1 MVPSDNPRPEF
12 QTTRDDEMSKDITK
26 YVTTREAAELLGV
39 DSSRIRGLLLSDRI
53 SGKKLGHDWL
63 VFRPSL
69 ERYFCAQ
76 EQTRTSLPQ
85 AAQDKNRIEKK

>member
-1 MVPSDNPRPEF
+1 M
-12 QTTRDDEMSKDITK
+12 KDLTK

-53 SGKKLGHDWL
+53 RGKKLGHDWL

-69 ERYFCAQ
+69 EKYLAQ
-76 EQTRTSLPQ
+76 KSKRGRPSRKPPKIKITLKQSEDDGQG
-85 AAQDKNRIEKK
+85 E